1 MRLRSYVVCA
11 LGAASVAMPVQSQTP
26 TEGAVRAV
34 VDSFFDAVAREKWD
48 SAARFIDLARF
59 EPHFKQIV
67 GNARAALPSPELTV
81 EQIMSRDSTMPRA
94 AAEYEL
100 AQMKKYTARR
110 AGFGDMSN
118 EFAGVHSQQELFALK
133 PAEALARWLEAKD
146 ERTQMR
152 DAWRQM
158 GCSLADLPAFP
169 SVKRS
174 VLGVAVVNDSVG
186 YVIHTDDRFG
196 GIAESIY
203 GGERLFPVHRMKVG
217 WRIDPR
223 EDLLRPLNMSF
234 ALQECPK
241 VKKP

>member
-1 MRLRSYVVCA
+1 MSY
-11 LGAASVAMPVQSQTP
+11 
-26 TEGAVRAV
+26 
-34 VDSFFDAVAREKWD
+34 D
-48 SAARFIDLARF
+48 
-59 EPHFKQIV
+59 
-67 GNARAALPSPELTV
+67 
-81 EQIMSRDSTMPRA
+81 
-94 AAEYEL
+94 
-100 AQMKKYTARR
+100 
-110 AGFGDMSN
+110 
-118 EFAGVHSQQELFALK
+118 FAGVHSQQELFALK

-174 VLGVAVVNDSVG
+174 VLGVAVVNDSMG

-196 GIAESIY
+196 GVAESSIY
-203 GGERLFPVHRMKVG
+203 GSERLFPVRRTKLG

-223 EDLLRPLNMSF
+223 EDLLRPMNVSIGMS
-234 ALQECPK
+234 ECPK

>member
-1 MRLRSYVVCA
+1 MFCA
-11 LGAASVAMPVQSQTP
+11 LGAAAVAASPVRSQTP
-26 TEGAVRAV
+26 TERAVRAV
-34 VDSFFDAVAREKWD
+34 ADSFFDAVAREKWD
-48 SAARFIDLARF
+48 SAAKFIDLPRF
-59 EPHFKQIV
+59 EPHFKQV
-67 GNARAALPSPELTV
+67 LGNARAALPPAELTV

-110 AGFGDMSN
+110 PGFGDMSY
-118 EFAGVHSQQELFALK
+118 EFAGIHSQQELFALT
-133 PAEALARWLEAKD
+133 PAQALARWLEAKD

-152 DAWRQM
+152 EAWRQM
-158 GCSLADLPAFP
+158 GCSLGDLPVFP

-174 VLGVAVVNDSVG
+174 VLGVAMVNDSVG

-196 GIAESIY
+196 GVAESSIY
-203 GGERLFPVHRMKVG
+203 GSERLFPVRRTTLG

-234 ALQECPK
+234 ALDNCPK
-241 VKKP
+241 VKKRQRGS